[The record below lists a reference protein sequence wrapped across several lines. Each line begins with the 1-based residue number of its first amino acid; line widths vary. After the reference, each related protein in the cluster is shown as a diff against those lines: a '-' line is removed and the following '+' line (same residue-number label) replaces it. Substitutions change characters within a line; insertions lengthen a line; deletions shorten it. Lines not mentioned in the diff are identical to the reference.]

1 MFLELSSKSLYL
13 TLEKEKK
20 RKLLSSVHVLL
31 KRDIKKFHFV
41 VVQRWQR
48 NVQKSVTHVQSCCF
62 AVLFFCR
69 SPCRRRCLSSQM
81 APTVTPVLTSH
92 ANVLRY
98 SFLVGGYTNFSS
110 ETLRTFFI
118 STLFKRLVNEQHIG
132 NNLKEGLKHFAAYAL
147 SRRICP
153 MDFFLIL
160 KLKKKTLGKKLTSL
174 ARATSFPGFSP
185 TCSSSGERGRG
196 RECSGGRVGGNPG
209 SE

>member
-48 NVQKSVTHVQSCCF
+48 NVQKSVMHVQSCCF

-81 APTVTPVLTSH
+81 GPTVKDYFLCLFSKRIVCKSEPEVH
-92 ANVLRY
+92 FYRKLRY
-98 SFLVGGYTNFSS
+98 
-110 ETLRTFFI
+110 
-118 STLFKRLVNEQHIG
+118 
-132 NNLKEGLKHFAAYAL
+132 
-147 SRRICP
+147 
-153 MDFFLIL
+153 
-160 KLKKKTLGKKLTSL
+160 
-174 ARATSFPGFSP
+174 AR
-185 TCSSSGERGRG
+185 ED
-196 RECSGGRVGGNPG
+196 
-209 SE
+209 